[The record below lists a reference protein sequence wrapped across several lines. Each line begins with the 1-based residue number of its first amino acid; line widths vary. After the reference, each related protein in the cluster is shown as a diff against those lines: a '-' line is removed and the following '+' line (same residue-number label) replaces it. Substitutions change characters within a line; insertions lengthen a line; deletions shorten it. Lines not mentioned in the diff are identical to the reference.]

1 MMHSNYKE
9 NENFIMSEYT
19 CYIEQYPHRLPH
31 NDEAELRPCGH
42 YACPPHTITYYG
54 TGDDDELV
62 GDYCMVCY
70 ARKFPD
76 HCPDRLILEAVLQE
90 TSQGDRESLA

>member
-1 MMHSNYKE
+1 MMQLHHKE
-9 NENFIMSEYT
+9 NEKSFMSEYA

-31 NDEAELRPCGH
+31 NDEAELCPCGH

-54 TGDDDELV
+54 TGNDDELL

-70 ARKFPD
+70 ARTFPH
-76 HCPDRLILEAVLQE
+76 HCPDRLILARLVRQ
-90 TSQGDRESLA
+90 TSQGDRKGLA